1 MNNKLLEEL
10 KSEFYFFETDDNFYN
25 DKIDSGRV
33 YEKIHKLIVKDIL
46 LKWHNLD
53 IDWFINPIVNS
64 KNFLKSLKD
73 GLGKLSEYNISIN
86 IECLENILQKYP
98 NFDYC
103 VAKLFE
109 GKENVNSDDLNKM
122 SSNKNV
128 VDILTMYAIIKGLY
142 VEDLVNKISDIDLKD
157 IDMSNSITV
166 YLREIRQYPL
176 LSVAEEQELA
186 KRVAEGDEEAKKEF
200 IESNLRLVVS
210 IAKRYINQGLSF
222 LDLIQEGNIGL
233 MTAVEK
239 FDYNKGYKFSTF
251 ATWWIRQA
259 ITRSIADKGRT
270 IRLPVHL
277 LEIINKLFVVKK
289 QLTMELGREPSLEEL
304 AIEMEMPV
312 YKIKE
317 LIRNSQNITSLE
329 TPIGDEN
336 DSFLG
341 DFIPDETNFSP
352 EEYTEKIMIK
362 EIINTLLMDLNPK
375 EQNILKLRFGLID
388 GKYHTLAEVGQI
400 HGVTR
405 ERIRQIEAKAL
416 KKLRHP
422 TRARKVEDFYE
433 YDPFNKSLE
442 RDLSNNEDIQLIKEE
457 YRELILER
465 INLVTKS
472 QQKCIALKY
481 GFDLLHLYD
490 VNDNVS
496 KIADKAI
503 ANIISS
509 IKRERYLSDTL
520 NNLLAINI
528 KERKYLVDVILNS
541 KYRQIFQKIF
551 GQDLNEQM
559 HIKIYDL
566 DEADKRDYFNG
577 MKLLRQKL
585 KEYRNIQKNS
595 NKNTTKEGTIE
606 LKNSGKVDDKDTRE
620 RMIDENM
627 KDFTEKDF
635 EELIIKLN
643 LEQLNKMLNTCL
655 SKKEIYLIRL
665 RFGIP
670 QDINDKKFTVKKSI
684 EEIAPLMLI
693 TRDKVRE
700 IENIALRKINRF
712 YNSFYKDKI
721 TAISENN
728 NDFPQVEK
736 SEVLSK
742 ETSND
747 SIHVEEP
754 EVLSKEPSNDSIYVE
769 EFENLSNE
777 TPLGENFFKNAVGAN
792 AEEFAYLIKTIN
804 RKNTKTYQVL
814 KKLYGDNLDEPR
826 KMQINHLSNIEQSL
840 YYQSIRLLKNR
851 LEEYRNIIINQG
863 KFIILKDFLQCDEEE
878 LANLAHLIF
887 VNEKMRVLI
896 RYFGNDLLKAV
907 KKEELPEEELKT
919 LEEILQ
925 IVREKYLNQKKPL
938 YLKDIIGATDDE
950 FAYLISTINN
960 KNTKTYQL
968 LQKIYGDNLDEPV
981 KLKLK
986 QLKITE
992 RNLYNHFMVRLK
1004 NRLEDYRKLKM
1015 ATIVEDDLEFL
1026 EVDNV
1031 DTLTEKDVS
1040 TNNGDKKGDES
1051 ENIIEGTYEPI
1062 ETPFK
1067 HPFFKEFIKLLPLE
1081 YQLITSLRMGIYD
1094 GIIHSISEISEIF
1107 HITEEDASEKCS
1119 KGIALFNILV
1129 SKYQEMFN
1137 IKFPNLDGET
1147 SSILKLLK

>member
-10 KSEFYFFETDDNFYN
+10 KSEFYFFETDDNYYN
-25 DKIDSGRV
+25 DKINLGRI
-33 YEKIHKLIVKDIL
+33 YERIHKLIIKDIL

-53 IDWFINPIVNS
+53 IDWFINPIINS

-73 GLGKLSEYNISIN
+73 GIGKLKKYNISIN
-86 IECLENILQKYP
+86 IEYLENILQKYP
-98 NFDYC
+98 EFDYC
-103 VAKLFE
+103 IAKLFE

-186 KRVAEGDEEAKKEF
+186 KRVAEGDEEAKKMF

-210 IAKRYINQGLSF
+210 ISKRYINQGLPF

-233 MTAVEK
+233 MKAVEK

-259 ITRSIADKGRT
+259 ITRAIADKGRT
-270 IRLPVHL
+270 IRLPVYL
-277 LEIINKLFVVKK
+277 FEIINKLIVVKK
-289 QLTMELGREPSLEEL
+289 QLTIELGRGPSLEEL

-341 DFIPDETNFSP
+341 DFIPDETNLSP

-362 EIINTLLMDLNPK
+362 EIINTLLMDLNPR

-388 GKYHTLAEVGQI
+388 GKYHTLEEVGQTY
-400 HGVTR
+400 GVTR

-416 KKLRHP
+416 KKLRHSIR
-422 TRARKVEDFYE
+422 TKKVEDFYE

-442 RDLSNNEDIQLIKEE
+442 RDLPNNENIQLIQEK

-472 QQKCIALKY
+472 QQECIALKY
-481 GFDLLHLYD
+481 GFDLLRLYD

-503 ANIISS
+503 ANILSF
-509 IKRERYLSDTL
+509 IKSERYLSDIL
-520 NNLLAINI
+520 NNVLAINS

-551 GQDLNEQM
+551 DQDLNEQM

-585 KEYRNIQKNS
+585 KEYRNMQKNS
-595 NKNTTKEGTIE
+595 NENTTKEGTTE
-606 LKNSGKVDDKDTRE
+606 LKNSGKVDDKDTGE

-643 LEQLNKMLNTCL
+643 LEQLNKMLNICL
-655 SKKEIYLIRL
+655 TKKEIYLIRL

-670 QDINDKKFTVKKSI
+670 QNTNDKKFTVKKSI

-712 YNSFYKDKI
+712 YNRTYKDKI

-736 SEVLSK
+736 SE
-742 ETSND
+742 
-747 SIHVEEP
+747 I
-754 EVLSKEPSNDSIYVE
+754 LSKEPSNDSIYVE

-826 KMQINHLSNIEQSL
+826 KMQINHLSKIEQCL
-840 YYQSIRLLKNR
+840 YYQSIRLLKNK
-851 LEEYRNIIINQG
+851 LEEYRNIIINQE
-863 KFIILKDFLQCDEEE
+863 KFIILTDFLQCDEEE

-887 VNEKMRVLI
+887 VDEKMHVLI

-938 YLKDIIGATDDE
+938 YLKDIIGATDEE

-960 KNTKTYQL
+960 KNTKTYQV
-968 LQKIYGDNLDEPV
+968 LQKIYGENLDEPV

-986 QLKITE
+986 QLKNVE
-992 RNLYNHFMVRLK
+992 RNLYNHFMVGLK
-1004 NRLEDYRKLKM
+1004 NRLENYRKSKM
-1015 ATIVEDDLEFL
+1015 ANIVEDDLEFL
-1026 EVDNV
+1026 GVDNV

-1081 YQLITSLRMGIYD
+1081 YQLITSLRVGIYD